1 MLLPPTLNLNLSV
14 ECVKLQLGAQ
24 ELRFMSHQQISAW
37 SSFSMVMYFMVIH
50 MKCITTEKK
59 KEFLFKSII
68 FCLLKITFPS

>member
-24 ELRFMSHQQISAW
+24 ELRFMSHQEISAW

-59 KEFLFKSII
+59 KKNSY
-68 FCLLKITFPS
+68 LKVLSFAF